1 MADGSHNPVSNGSQ
15 SVDPRSKGWFKPG
28 NNANPNGRPVG
39 SRNKLDK
46 CFVKALYA
54 DFKKHGVAAIVR
66 TREEKPDAYLHIII
80 KVLPREITAE
90 VDVKLTHE
98 QALAELE

>member
-66 TREEKPDAYLHIII
+66 TREEGPDIYLSLII
-80 KVLPREITAE
+80 KILPRQIKAD
-90 VDVKLTHE
+90 VDGRLMHE
-98 QALAELE
+98 QAIAELE